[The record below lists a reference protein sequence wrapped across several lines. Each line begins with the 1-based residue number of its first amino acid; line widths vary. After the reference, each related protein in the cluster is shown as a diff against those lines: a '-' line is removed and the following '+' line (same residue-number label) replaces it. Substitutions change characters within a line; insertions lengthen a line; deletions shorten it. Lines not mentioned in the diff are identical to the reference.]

1 MKVYI
6 GILLINK
13 YFSKV
18 TTLKFPNDD
27 STPKDNSI
35 PMDEKI
41 IPVDVVGP
49 KEFNYV

>member
-1 MKVYI
+1 M
-6 GILLINK
+6 GIFLMNK

-27 STPKDNSI
+27 SIPKDNSV

-41 IPVDVVGP
+41 VPVDVAGL